1 MGAIMKIITVRLSLI
16 AGLLLSS
23 RGVSQ
28 AQSSSDGGVC
38 STTANVAQTACDHDV
53 ADSYWIA
60 VGRCLNTSDSAKRES
75 CLAEAR
81 DARTE
86 DRNLCSEQFDAR
98 DDLCDALGEAP
109 YDPPFERGDFVNPLE
124 IGKSI
129 NPNRF
134 FPLVPGSQWVYRSP
148 SETVTV
154 DVLGK
159 VELIEG
165 VPCTVVH
172 DVVKHNGRTIEDT
185 LDWFAQ
191 NIDGSVWYC
200 GEQSEELE
208 KGRVVDVGGSWRAGD
223 EEARPGIVM
232 QAMPH
237 VGVTYRQEFAL
248 GEAEDAAT
256 IRSIRGSATVPAASC
271 TRSCLV
277 TREFTPLEPDA
288 REDKYYA
295 PDIGMIL
302 SVDRVNGERL
312 ELIRYRIP

>member
-1 MGAIMKIITVRLSLI
+1 MKIITVRLSLI

-28 AQSSSDGGVC
+28 AQLSSDRGVC

-98 DDLCDALGEAP
+98 DDLCDALGEAR

-134 FPLVPGSQWVYRSP
+134 FPRQRVCTAGSGTCAPNRRRPPLPG
-148 SETVTV
+148 
-154 DVLGK
+154 
-159 VELIEG
+159 
-165 VPCTVVH
+165 VV
-172 DVVKHNGRTIEDT
+172 VQ
-185 LDWFAQ
+185 L
-191 NIDGSVWYC
+191 
-200 GEQSEELE
+200 
-208 KGRVVDVGGSWRAGD
+208 
-223 EEARPGIVM
+223 RP
-232 QAMPH
+232 
-237 VGVTYRQEFAL
+237 
-248 GEAEDAAT
+248 
-256 IRSIRGSATVPAASC
+256 
-271 TRSCLV
+271 RSC
-277 TREFTPLEPDA
+277 RAHTPL
-288 REDKYYA
+288 
-295 PDIGMIL
+295 
-302 SVDRVNGERL
+302 S
-312 ELIRYRIP
+312 